1 MGFFDGLFKAR
12 SGRVTTS
19 AAGERARGGARRGV
33 GRAGGSPRGRAPGA
47 RASGGAVEEDLWG
60 EEFLRRL
67 ESLAIVSRRVV
78 PGRQR
83 AERRSKKRGSGV
95 EFADHRNYV
104 EGDDIRYLDV
114 GVYQR
119 LGKLL
124 VRLYEEE
131 EDLSIY
137 FIVDCSASMA
147 FAPPGASE
155 RRRRKFDQARRLCAA
170 LAYVGLAGLDRV
182 TIVGVNDHLVSRMP
196 TTRGKGRI
204 FRVLRFLE
212 ELEPQGST
220 DLEAAMKTFVA
231 QHKRRGV
238 AVLLSDLYD
247 PAGFEG
253 GINVLRFN
261 KFEPYVVHLVD
272 PADAKPPLLGD
283 VRIVDCE
290 SGEEREVTVTA
301 RMLEKLERSYAEYL
315 WNIER
320 FCASAQVPYF
330 AAPVGVPFDQL
341 VLQVFRRGGFLR

>member
-1 MGFFDGLFKAR
+1 MGFFDALLQAA
-12 SGRVTTS
+12 S
-19 AAGERARGGARRGV
+19 AARRP
-33 GRAGGSPRGRAPGA
+33 ADA
-47 RASGGAVEEDLWG
+47 RASGARRSGWEGTSLFD
-60 EEFLRRL
+60 EEFLKRL
-67 ESLAIVSRRVV
+67 ESLAIVSRRVAA
-78 PGRQR
+78 GRQR

-104 EGDDIRYLDV
+104 VGDDIRHLDV

-137 FIVDCSASMA
+137 FIVDCSASMGFVDA
-147 FAPPGASE
+147 RGGRSP
-155 RRRRKFDQARRLCAA
+155 KFDQARRLCAA

-182 TIVGVNDHLVSRMP
+182 TVVGVSDHLFSRMP
-196 TTRGKGRI
+196 TTRGKARI

-212 ELEPQGST
+212 GLEPRGQT
-220 DLEAAMKTFVA
+220 DLAAAMKTFVA

-238 AVLLSDLYD
+238 AVILSDLYD

-272 PADAKPPLLGD
+272 PADAKPSLLGD

-320 FCASAQVPYF
+320 FCASAQVSHF
-330 AAPVGVPFDQL
+330 AAPVGAPFDEL